1 MSDTHN
7 ARAGQRGGLRA
18 SVREVIVA
26 IDGPGGAGKSSV
38 AREAARR
45 LGLDFLDTGAMYRA
59 ATALAIDHAIA
70 IDDEDAIEK
79 LAREAHLRFDWTSD
93 PPRLM
98 AFGMPMTSR
107 LRDADVDAKVSAVA
121 GLPKVRALMVD
132 LQQRI
137 GREHPKLLTEGRD
150 QGSVVFPD
158 ALVKIYLTAS
168 VDARAKRRADQIR
181 RVDEKRTVDEGAIAR
196 ELEARDV
203 SDKSRAVGPLVCAD
217 DAIEV
222 DTSDM
227 TFEQSVAQVVRI
239 VRDAIDAAAAE
250 ADGQRP

>member
-1 MSDTHN
+1 MTSDTHN
-7 ARAGQRGGLRA
+7 ARADGRAVGLREA
-18 SVREVIVA
+18 IVT

-59 ATALAIDHAIA
+59 ATALAIDHGVDLA
-70 IDDEDAIEK
+70 DEHAVEK
-79 LAREAHLRFDWTSD
+79 LAREAHLRFDWTCD

-98 AFGMPMTSR
+98 AFGRPMTSR
-107 LRDADVDAKVSAVA
+107 LRDADVDARVSGVA

-132 LQQRI
+132 MQQRI

-168 VDARAKRRADQIR
+168 VGARARRRADQIR
-181 RVDEKRTVDEGAIAR
+181 AHDDGRAADEAAIAR
-196 ELEARDV
+196 ELETRDV
-203 SDKSRAVGPLVCAD
+203 SDKQRSVGPLVCPV
-217 DAIEV
+217 DAV
-222 DTSDM
+222 VLDTSEL
-227 TFEQSVAQVVRI
+227 TFEQSVARVVSI
-239 VRDAIDAAAAE
+239 VRE
-250 ADGQRP
+250 AMGGGAP

>member
-1 MSDTHN
+1 MTSDTHN
-7 ARAGQRGGLRA
+7 ARAGQQGGRRSGGA
-18 SVREVIVA
+18 RQAIVA

-59 ATALAIDHAIA
+59 ATALAIDHGVT
-70 IDDEDAIEK
+70 IDDEDAVEK

-98 AFGMPMTSR
+98 AFGMPMTTR
-107 LRDADVDAKVSAVA
+107 LRDADVDARVSAVA

-132 LQQRI
+132 MQQRI
-137 GREHPKLLTEGRD
+137 GRDHPNLLTEGRD

-168 VDARAKRRADQIR
+168 VEARAKRRADQIR
-181 RVDEKRTVDEGAIAR
+181 RVDETRAVDEAAIAR
-196 ELEARDV
+196 DLEARDV
-203 SDKSRAVGPLVCAD
+203 SDARRAVGPLVCPD
-217 DAIEV
+217 DAVVV
-222 DTSDM
+222 DTSAL
-227 TFEQSVAQVVRI
+227 TFEQSVARVVKI
-239 VRDAIDAAAAE
+239 VRDALGE
-250 ADGQRP
+250 CGQ